1 MTATAVELAVHT
13 PSPVRRGS
21 AVRRIL
27 ARMPT
32 RPWSDLLA
40 GAARAAAALLT
51 PSRSGGRT
59 TSRTTTRSPRP
70 ALKDRRAPRPAPSRS
85 TSTPPAGR
93 DVYPGDFTGPIHPVY
108 APAIDGDADPGEI
121 VWTWVPYEEDH
132 TQGKDR
138 PVLIVGHDGPW
149 LLALML
155 TSKDHTRDAAS
166 EAQRGHRWLDIGSGP
181 WDARGRESEVRLDR
195 VLRIDPERVRRE
207 GAIMD
212 RATFSLVTAKIN

>member
-1 MTATAVELAVHT
+1 M
-13 PSPVRRGS
+13 
-21 AVRRIL
+21 
-27 ARMPT
+27 
-32 RPWSDLLA
+32 
-40 GAARAAAALLT
+40 
-51 PSRSGGRT
+51 
-59 TSRTTTRSPRP
+59 
-70 ALKDRRAPRPAPSRS
+70 
-85 TSTPPAGR
+85 
-93 DVYPGDFTGPIHPVY
+93 YPGDFTGPIHPVY

-138 PVLIVGHDGPW
+138 PVLVVGHDGPW

-155 TSKDHTRDAAS
+155 TSKDHARDAAS
-166 EAQRGHRWLDIGSGP
+166 EAQRGRRWLDIGSGP

-212 RATFSLVTAKIN
+212 RATFSLVTAKIG